1 MENDRITYKVLAYF
15 GINHYRKSTSN
26 LNNLSKKANQLSGS
40 QPHGS

>member
-1 MENDRITYKVLAYF
+1 MENDRVTYKVLAYF
-15 GINHYRKSTSN
+15 GINHHRKSTSN